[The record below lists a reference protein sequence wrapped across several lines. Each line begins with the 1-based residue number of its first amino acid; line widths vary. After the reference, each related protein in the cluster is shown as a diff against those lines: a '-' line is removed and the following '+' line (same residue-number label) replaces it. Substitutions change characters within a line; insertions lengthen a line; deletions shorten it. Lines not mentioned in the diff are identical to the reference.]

1 MRVQKI
7 TLCGKEFELY
17 YSTKAML
24 DVEKRCGDTNKL
36 NEWLKEDGTTAQIL
50 SKLSGILTD
59 LANGA
64 IFKHNSEVTL
74 GLIDEPKKKF
84 VDDELMLSLLTP
96 ADLLKAKE
104 AIYSA
109 INSGMSFEVPE
120 GVPEPDPDL
129 ADVES
134 EKNV

>member
-1 MRVQKI
+1 MKTREIELNGRKI
-7 TLCGKEFELY
+7 ELY

-50 SKLSGILTD
+50 SRLSGILTD

-64 IFKHNSEVTL
+64 VFKHNSEVAL
-74 GLIDEPKKKF
+74 GLTDEPKKKF

-96 ADLLKAKE
+96 ADLIKAKE
-104 AIYSA
+104 AIYAA
-109 INSGMSFEVPE
+109 INDGMSFEVPE
-120 GVPEPDPDL
+120 GIPEPDPDL